1 MQDLEKSIIKNVS
14 SRVDKYEIILG
25 MKELAS
31 EGMAAE
37 VVEEINAL
45 DPDFF
50 AQNPTLLFQL
60 KQVCV
65 CVQFFDTVIYQL

>member
-1 MQDLEKSIIKNVS
+1 MMYNVS
-14 SRVDKYEIILG
+14 NRVDKYGIVLG

-37 VVEEINAL
+37 VFEEINAL

-50 AQNPTLLFQL
+50 TQNPTLLFQL
-60 KQVCV
+60 KQVYV
-65 CVQFFDTVIYQL
+65 SVQFFYLKIKSVYQS

>member
-1 MQDLEKSIIKNVS
+1 MIKNVS

-25 MKELAS
+25 MKQLAS

-60 KQVCV
+60 KQVYV
-65 CVQFFDTVIYQL
+65 YL